1 MDAEASARIISTVDQ
16 ELVAGRG
23 AGTTLEQQRLNGE
36 PELPEL
42 PEIRAWVS
50 RSCPALASEIDSIIV
65 EWSGAPR
72 TCRELHWLE
81 GALTRQRRL
90 AAGRRRG

>member
-1 MDAEASARIISTVDQ
+1 MDAAASARIIGTVDQ

-23 AGTTLEQQRLNGE
+23 AGTTLEQQRLSGE
-36 PELPEL
+36 PEL
-42 PEIRAWVS
+42 PEIRAWVL
-50 RSCPALASEIDSIIV
+50 RSCPALASEIDSIIS

-90 AAGRRRG
+90 SAGRRRG